1 MFNKVKNI
9 DLLNKIEVIENKID
23 TLNNRLYD
31 INNVKSFCD
40 DCQMT
45 EVEFSKQIK
54 EYLETKMVDFNN
66 QIKEVNQNNK
76 ISEKIINTNNVLI
89 TNFNKMFEEYKIE
102 VVNNLEKIFENLYN
116 YNKKDIVAS
125 NQEYSKKMDII
136 NRISTFEYDITKKIV
151 LLDSKVDN
159 LYFDNEII
167 KHQLLLEEE
176 IRKCTDEIDNLSLII
191 QKTISEL

>member
-31 INNVKSFCD
+31 INNVKSCCD
-40 DCQMT
+40 DCQT
-45 EVEFSKQIK
+45 IEVEFSKEIK

-136 NRISTFEYDITKKIV
+136 NRISSFEYDITKKIV

>member
-9 DLLNKIEVIENKID
+9 DLLNKILVIENKID
-23 TLNNRLYD
+23 ILNKRLGD
-31 INNVKSFCD
+31 NNC
-40 DCQMT
+40 DCQDI
-45 EVEFSKQIK
+45 EVEFSKDIK
-54 EYLETKMVDFNN
+54 EYFENKIVDFNN

-89 TNFNKMFEEYKIE
+89 TNFNKMFEEYQNE
-102 VVNNLEKIFENLYN
+102 VVNNLQKIFDSLYN
-116 YNKKDIVAS
+116 YNKKDIPAS
-125 NQEYSKKMDII
+125 NQLYLKQMDII
-136 NRISTFEYDITKKIV
+136 NKITNFQNDINIKIT

-176 IRKCTDEIDNLSLII
+176 IRKCSDEIDNLSLII
-191 QKTISEL
+191 QKTISELQL

>member
-9 DLLNKIEVIENKID
+9 DLLNKMLVIENKID
-23 TLNNRLYD
+23 ILNNRLDD
-31 INNVKSFCD
+31 ITTVKGCCD
-40 DCQMT
+40 DFQQI
-45 EVEFSKQIK
+45 EIELSKEIK
-54 EYLETKMVDFNN
+54 EYLETKMIDFNN

-102 VVNNLEKIFENLYN
+102 VVNNLQKIFDSLYN
-116 YNKKDIVAS
+116 YNTKDIVVS
-125 NQEYSKKMDII
+125 NDNYLKKMDII
-136 NRISTFEYDITKKIV
+136 NKISTFEYDITRKIV
-151 LLDSKVDN
+151 LLDSKIDS

-176 IRKCTDEIDNLSLII
+176 IRKCSDEIDNLSLII

>member
-23 TLNNRLYD
+23 TLNNRLDD
-31 INNVKSFCD
+31 INNVKSCCD
-40 DCQMT
+40 DCQT
-45 EVEFSKQIK
+45 IEVEFSKEIK

-116 YNKKDIVAS
+116 YNKKDIVVS

>member
-31 INNVKSFCD
+31 INNVKSCCD
-40 DCQMT
+40 DCQT
-45 EVEFSKQIK
+45 IEVEFSKEIK